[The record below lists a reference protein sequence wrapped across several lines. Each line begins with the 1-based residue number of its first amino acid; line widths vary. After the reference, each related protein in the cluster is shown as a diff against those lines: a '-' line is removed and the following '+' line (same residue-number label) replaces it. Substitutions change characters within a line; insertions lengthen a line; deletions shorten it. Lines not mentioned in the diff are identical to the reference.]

1 MHRRFVA
8 IIATLSLS
16 ACAAPII
23 IGQERQAEPVR
34 SAAFGPYPEIDRKR
48 CEALTQEQADK
59 LYRDILATGRCNP
72 NNHHP
77 HDAGNSAGNSAGHS
91 ESHNHDHI

>member
-1 MHRRFVA
+1 MHRRLAV

-16 ACAAPII
+16 ACAAPIV

-48 CEALTQEQADK
+48 CEALTQDQADK
-59 LYRDILATGRCNP
+59 LYRNILATGRCNP

-77 HDAGNSAGNSAGHS
+77 HDTGNSAGNNTGHS
-91 ESHNHDHI
+91 DSHNHDHI